1 MHSADRMLIAAA
13 VAMAAWTGVSAK
25 TLTEADAANILGG
38 KVGDPIEIRLK
49 SDMTSPVQWMWT
61 GDVDFSVLSSEGMT
75 TEPGTAPNE
84 AFRVF
89 RFKVIGKG
97 DTAIMFFM
105 RRGGE
110 GPDDGVAPL
119 IYKVHVE

>member
-1 MHSADRMLIAAA
+1 MQGITRILMAAT
-13 VAMAAWTGVSAK
+13 VAMAACTSVAAK
-25 TLTEADAANILGG
+25 TLTDVDASNALNI
-38 KVGDPIEIRLK
+38 KVGEPIEIRLK
-49 SDMTSPVQWMWT
+49 SDTTSPVQWMWT

-75 TEPGTAPNE
+75 TEPGTASNE

-89 RFKVIGKG
+89 KFSTIGKG